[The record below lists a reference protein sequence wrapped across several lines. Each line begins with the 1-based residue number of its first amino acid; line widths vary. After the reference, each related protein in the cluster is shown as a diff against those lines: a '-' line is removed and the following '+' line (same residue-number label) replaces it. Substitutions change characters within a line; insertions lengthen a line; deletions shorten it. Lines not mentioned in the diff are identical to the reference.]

1 MYKENEHV
9 QYQLKKKKLGSV
21 YAVAVR
27 SGKEEKE
34 KRTTQDKDK

>member
-9 QYQLKKKKLGSV
+9 QYQLKKKLGSV